1 MESNRRNQQRLD
13 PVTRP
18 KQSPTQLEKRHGKA
32 QKRQIAKR
40 MPGGGTGGQSE
51 RAWLGRSLAIRRSMR
66 PMMREDPQRPI
77 AEVWPGRSGG
87 ARPKEGVAD

>member
-1 MESNRRNQQRLD
+1 MESNRRNQERLD
-13 PVTRP
+13 PVARP
-18 KQSPTQLEKRHGKA
+18 KESPTQLEKRHGKA

-40 MPGGGTGGQSE
+40 MPGGGTIGQSGL
-51 RAWLGRSLAIRRSMR
+51 AWLGRSLAIRRSMR
-66 PMMREDPQRPI
+66 PMMREGPQWST